1 MEEKLFPRVLEILLT
16 RFSSCSMPSPEDITP
31 DSALHDDIGMD
42 SLDIVDVIIGCETA
56 FNINLN
62 TADAKNV
69 RTLRDLCQFIIK
81 TKPSVCDS
89 L

>member
-1 MEEKLFPRVLEILLT
+1 MEEKLFPRVLEILLA
-16 RFSSCSMPSPEDITP
+16 RYDSPSMPSPEDITL

-42 SLDIVDVIIGCETA
+42 SLDIVDVVIGCETA
-56 FNINLN
+56 FDVNLN

-69 RTLRDLCQFIIK
+69 RTLRDLCQFIIQ